1 MNKFKSQYQKYG
13 LKVELAIAIILD
25 FILILGHILLASI
38 PDSPAAISLNN
49 QIMQLVFAI
58 IIQFYIGRSF
68 YVLMYKE
75 LFKWHRLGMNT
86 LVGVSSLFAFA
97 WSLYVFISSYTS
109 SIELSH
115 SNGYGSFFE
124 IGSTIITFLLIGQ
137 TISDYLKVKVNR
149 DITEVLELQIPLAIK
164 YDPVTKNTVEIASR
178 KLQVG
183 DLILIQPQSRVPTDC
198 LITENNSYFNESII
212 TGESVAIFKTV
223 NDELSGGVTNLTNSI
238 IARVTKPANQTLTA
252 LIIKRIKKLQT
263 AKPQIQKI
271 SDKVSM
277 WFVPLVL
284 ILGIISF
291 IVHYFWG
298 YQIQQAINLNTN
310 LIPKFVD
317 PSSANASLI
326 NAQVAVYFAI
336 ALVVISCPCALGI
349 ATPLAIAVGI
359 GKAGRKGI
367 VYNNIDIFEKT
378 KKIDVICFDKTGT
391 LTKGKLKI
399 NQIIGDSK
407 YFDAVLELVQNSH
420 HPISKTVLNYL
431 NQQKVKP
438 QALNNL
444 KEIPGVGISG
454 YHNDLKYEIASFDYF
469 KKHNYQFDSIISQT
483 QNMEQISNNTNVC
496 FAINQIVS
504 LAFIINDEL
513 RDHAEL
519 FINLLKKQNLKLY
532 LISGDNPVIVK
543 ATAQKL
549 KIDNYYGG
557 CSTFDKEKI
566 IDNLQSQGYKVA
578 FAGDGINDLIA
589 LEKADLSINM
599 SLVNEGANAISDA
612 SVVDQSLMNIYHV
625 ISIAKK
631 TRKLIILNFLWAFLY
646 NFITIPLAFIGIVP
660 TIIAVVLMGFSDF
673 AVVLNTLIFRFLEFK
688 KNKRSLAFKNK

>member
-1 MNKFKSQYQKYG
+1 MNKFKSFYQTYG
-13 LKVELAIAIILD
+13 LKAELAIAIILD
-25 FILILGHILLASI
+25 FILILGHIILASS

-86 LVGVSSLFAFA
+86 LVGISSLFAFA

-164 YDPVTKNTVEIASR
+164 YDPITKNTVEIASR

-238 IARVTKPANQTLTA
+238 IARVTKPVNQTLTA

-298 YQIQQAINLNTN
+298 YQIQQAINLDTN

-317 PSSANASLI
+317 SSSANASLI

-378 KKIDVICFDKTGT
+378 KKIDAICFDKTGT

-399 NQIIGDSK
+399 NQVIGNSK
-407 YFDAVLELVQNSH
+407 HFNAVLELVQNSH

-431 NQQKVKP
+431 NQQKIKP
-438 QALNNL
+438 QDLSNL
-444 KEIPGVGISG
+444 KETPGVGISG
-454 YHNDLKYEIASFDYF
+454 YHNELKYEIASFDYF
-469 KKHNYQFDSIISQT
+469 KNHNYQFDPIISQT
-483 QNMEQISNNTNVC
+483 QSMDQITNNTNVC
-496 FAINQIVS
+496 LAINQTVS

-599 SLVNEGANAISDA
+599 SLVNEGANAVADA

-688 KNKRSLAFKNK
+688 KQKIISF

>member
-1 MNKFKSQYQKYG
+1 MNKFKRFYQTYG
-13 LKVELAIAIILD
+13 LKSELLIAIILD
-25 FILILGHILLASI
+25 FILILGHILLASS

-49 QIMQLVFAI
+49 QIMQLIFAI

-86 LVGVSSLFAFA
+86 LVGISSLFAFA

-115 SNGYGSFFE
+115 DNGYGSFFE

-137 TISDYLKVKVNR
+137 AISDYLKVKVNR

-164 YDPVTKNTVEIASR
+164 YDPITKNTVETASR

-238 IARVTKPANQTLTA
+238 VARVTKPVNQTLTA

-298 YQIQQAINLNTN
+298 YQIQQAINLDTN

-317 PSSANASLI
+317 PGSANANLI

-378 KKIDVICFDKTGT
+378 KKIDAICFDKTGT

-399 NQIIGDSK
+399 NQVIGDSK
-407 YFDAVLELVQNSH
+407 YFDRVLELVQNSH

-431 NQQKVKP
+431 NQQKIKP
-438 QALNNL
+438 QDLNNL

-469 KKHNYQFDSIISQT
+469 KKHNYQFDSIISKT
-483 QNMEQISNNTNVC
+483 QNMEEISNNTNVC
-496 FAINQIVS
+496 FAINQIVT

-566 IDNLQSQGYKVA
+566 IGNLQSQGYKVA

-599 SLVNEGANAISDA
+599 SLVNEGANAIADA

-688 KNKRSLAFKNK
+688 KTKDH

>member
-1 MNKFKSQYQKYG
+1 MNKFKNFYQTYG
-13 LKVELAIAIILD
+13 LKAELAIAIILD
-25 FILILGHILLASI
+25 FILILGHIILASS

-86 LVGVSSLFAFA
+86 LVGISSLFAFA

-164 YDPVTKNTVEIASR
+164 YDPITKNTVEIASR

-183 DLILIQPQSRVPTDC
+183 DSILIQPQSRVPTDC

-238 IARVTKPANQTLTA
+238 IARVTKPVNQTLTA

-271 SDKVSM
+271 SDKVST

-298 YQIQQAINLNTN
+298 YQIQQAINLDTN

-317 PSSANASLI
+317 SSSANASLI

-378 KKIDVICFDKTGT
+378 KKIDAICFDKTGT

-399 NQIIGDSK
+399 NQVIGNSK
-407 YFDAVLELVQNSH
+407 HFNAVLELVQNSH

-431 NQQKVKP
+431 NQQKIKP
-438 QALNNL
+438 QDLSNL
-444 KEIPGVGISG
+444 KETPGVGISG
-454 YHNDLKYEIASFDYF
+454 YHDELKYEIASFDYF
-469 KKHNYQFDSIISQT
+469 KNHNYQFDPIISQA
-483 QNMEQISNNTNVC
+483 QSMDQITNNTNVC
-496 FAINQIVS
+496 LAINQTVS

-599 SLVNEGANAISDA
+599 SLVNEGANAIADA

-688 KNKRSLAFKNK
+688 KTKDH